1 MSKRKKLDSVGLM
14 VFIIGVIVYTQF
26 IIYVLR

>member
-14 VFIIGVIVYTQF
+14 VFIIGIIVYTQF

>member
-1 MSKRKKLDSVGLM
+1 MSKRKKLDSVRLM
-14 VFIIGVIVYTQF
+14 VFIIGVIIYTQF

>member
-14 VFIIGVIVYTQF
+14 VFIIGVIIYTQF
-26 IIYVLR
+26 IIYLIR

>member
-1 MSKRKKLDSVGLM
+1 MSKRKKLDSVRLM